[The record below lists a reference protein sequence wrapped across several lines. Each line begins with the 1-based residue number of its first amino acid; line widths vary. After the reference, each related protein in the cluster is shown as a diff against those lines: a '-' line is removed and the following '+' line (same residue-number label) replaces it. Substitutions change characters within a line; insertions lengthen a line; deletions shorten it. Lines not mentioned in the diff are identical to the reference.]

1 MTNLEKQLKKI
12 NPLNVKY
19 KNTNLTYS
27 QILQQESKRL
37 KDILQKHIEHYYNS
51 YSPVVYQRGLHDG
64 NLLDSLSTDDVCTV
78 SSDGIRFTMAIN
90 INENAIHKSLIDN
103 SEANAFWL
111 MNDGWQVR
119 KETWFKEVYRFGF
132 YEGAHYVEDAIEE
145 FENTSKY
152 GIKVDVIR
160 PLLYY

>member
-19 KNTNLTYS
+19 KNTNLTYR
-27 QILQQESKRL
+27 QILQQEAKRL
-37 KDILQKHIEHYYNS
+37 KSILQKNIENYYNS
-51 YSPVVYQRGLHDG
+51 YSPVVYDRGQHGG
-64 NLLDSLSTDDVCTV
+64 NLLDSLSLDDVCTV
-78 SSDGIRFTMAIN
+78 SSDGTKLNMTIN

-119 KETWFKEVYRFGF
+119 KETWFKEVYRFGY
-132 YEGAHYVEDAIEE
+132 YEGAHYVEDAVEE
-145 FENTSKY
+145 FERTSKY

>member
-1 MTNLEKQLKKI
+1 MKNLEKQLKKI
-12 NPLNVKY
+12 NLLNVKY
-19 KNTNLTYS
+19 PNTNLTYR
-27 QILQQESKRL
+27 QILHQESKRL
-37 KDILQKHIEHYYNS
+37 KNILQKHIEHYYDS
-51 YSPVVYQRGLHDG
+51 YSPVVYRRGLHDG
-64 NLLDSLSTDDVCTV
+64 NIHDSLSTDDVCTV
-78 SSDGIRFTMAIN
+78 SSDGAKLIMTIN
-90 INENAIHKSLIDN
+90 INENAIHKSVIDN

-119 KETWFKEVYRFGF
+119 KETWFKEVYRYGY
-132 YEGAHYVEDAIEE
+132 YEGAHYVEDAVKE